1 MNQKI
6 LKIITVLMIIATLT
20 MANFILLCA
29 NVVSYAVDAV
39 NTDKSTNNKNI
50 EFEAYL
56 KNQQGEKVNNLDAKI
71 NAEDLK
77 LYFQISVRQEGLFN
91 GDIVLNDANFKFKS
105 NFTDNSISKI
115 EGNRVYLNQ
124 INAGETKEIEIGIE
138 LLREE
143 QFDLSL
149 INIESKIALEG
160 TYRDSTQK
168 DIAISADRTIKINMV
183 SPYTSA
189 EECIRLSQEIITNKV
204 TKYNGEDKRIV
215 QVQVTSGI
223 NNNLFP
229 IKSSLIKVQAPK
241 ILDKYPEALI
251 SANKILA
258 TNGKTLT
265 QENCNYNVET
275 GLVTIEINNTAENNK
290 ITWTRSGEDKFIITY
305 IFDKDVEINTEKIG
319 VSSEINLYDTASTKV
334 NAASEMQI
342 GEDEKDSIITTE
354 MAQNEENI
362 YKGKL
367 YAGLVRDITYTTIIN
382 SNLVGVVNEVNLTE
396 QNQKIGDN
404 KIASTYKTTII
415 NKENVLNILGNNGEL
430 VILNAE
436 NNVEIAKVNASSQ
449 VDENGNVIINYGE
462 GISEIKIKTTAPQ
475 NTGDIK
481 LTTTKTIG
489 VIENNLVKSATEITT
504 EVTGNVVE
512 DTKIVD
518 LQVTNSKI
526 GLQETETKAQLQ
538 LNKTD
543 FSTMSTNNVEMR
555 VVLSSRDE
563 NNDLFKNPTIRI
575 QLPATV
581 QNIDVK
587 SVQLADQE
595 ELQKVSDPV
604 IDGNII
610 EIQLSGEQTK
620 YKDKAIEGA
629 MLILNMD
636 ITLDKKL
643 PNSQE
648 QIILTCING
657 DKTAQDQK
665 TVNFVSYAGLVT
677 INRIDGYNAEIINNQ
692 GNKEVTIPIIQRT
705 RGINSTV
712 VENEIINNEENE
724 ITNVSI
730 LGTFPTKDAVEGNN
744 FDIAVGEISVTGID
758 TSRIKV
764 YYSENANAT
773 NDLTDTN
780 NGWSENI
787 TDSKKVKKYLIKID
801 KLAVR
806 EGVKASYD
814 VQLPDN
820 LEYNLTAKQGYTVY
834 YTNITVEKE
843 VVTDFMTI
851 NTEKGA
857 NLDISL
863 KALVAAK
870 ETSSVK
876 EGEIIRYVVT
886 VANNGSEDMTNA
898 KITVSVPDDT
908 VLIDSNK
915 LNSKEQ
921 VMGDVSEE
929 NEQIELDKK
938 SVEFNIDKIAK
949 GENVVKY
956 YEVKIKKG
964 TAGNTISNTVQLQYG
979 EVTKKSNEVR
989 TTIEQGTL
997 TVQLKNTEESSIFK
1011 NGYNYRYLLTV
1022 NNESDKKITDAVITV
1037 NKPTGID
1044 ITKMFY
1050 ISDNDEYVSS
1060 EDTNTLTIKELD
1072 AGKNINVAIYI
1083 VTNMQTDKYYED
1095 MFITAKVI
1103 ANNKDYNSNELD
1115 FRVEND
1121 TKGLDMTVTSE
1132 NSGSY
1137 VQAGDYIK
1145 YDITVK
1151 NSGTNTVNNIEINN
1165 WLSNQVTLTTIK
1177 RNGEILSEDDYD
1189 IEKDEE
1195 KSQKLVTISEDT
1207 IEPGN
1212 SVKYTIEVIV
1222 DISDDEGEV
1231 VQVVNETNLKNSYKV
1246 VKTERIEHI
1255 LKTEN
1260 YSDSGSNSGNGGN
1273 SSNNGNNGEN
1283 GNNNATASSY
1293 LISGTAWIDENEN
1306 GQKDSNEKLLEGIK
1320 VKLLDTQKNEYAKD
1334 VNGNVI
1340 ETITNSEGFYA
1351 FTKISKGQYL
1361 VIFEYDTSIYGI
1373 TTFAKEGVSSQNSSK
1388 VIEKTIIVDGKE
1400 TKVGATEKI
1409 DLTNNVSG
1417 INIGLVPAKKYDM
1430 QLDKYVTKVT
1440 VQNSK
1445 TTTTE
1450 YKDAQLAKQE
1460 INAKEVN
1467 STTVI
1472 VEYTIR
1478 VTNKGEVGGYVK
1490 KIADY
1495 LSSDYKFSSEINK
1508 EWYQDKDTVYCTSL
1522 SDTKINPGESKE
1534 VKLTVIK
1541 QMKENNTGLIN
1552 NTAEIV
1558 SSYNELGLTDI
1569 NSTEGNKVKGEND
1582 MSSADVIISIKTGQV
1597 ITTVILV
1604 ITTVIIIGVATYVIR
1619 KIIINKGII

>member
-6 LKIITVLMIIATLT
+6 LKIVTVLMIIATLT
-20 MANFILLCA
+20 MANFVLLCA
-29 NVVSYAVDAV
+29 NVVSYAVDAI
-39 NTDKSTNNKNI
+39 NADKSTNHKNV

-56 KNQQGEKVNNLDAKI
+56 KNGEGEKVNNLDAKI

-77 LYFQISVRQEGLFN
+77 LYFQISVKQEGLFN
-91 GDIVLNDANFKFKS
+91 GNIVLNDANFKFKS
-105 NFTDNSISKI
+105 DFTDNSISKI
-115 EGNRVYLNQ
+115 EENKIYLNQ
-124 INAGETKEIEIGIE
+124 INAGETKEIEVGIQ
-138 LLREE
+138 LLTDS

-149 INIESKIALEG
+149 INMESKIAIEG

-168 DIAISADRTIKINMV
+168 DIAISATRTVEIDMV

-189 EECIRLSQEIITNKV
+189 EECIKLSQEIITNKV
-204 TKYNGEDKRIV
+204 VKYNGEDKRIV

-223 NNNLFP
+223 NNNLYP
-229 IKSSLIKVQAPK
+229 IKSSLVKVQAPK
-241 ILDKYPEALI
+241 ISDNYPEALI

-258 TNGKTLT
+258 TNGKTLA
-265 QENCNYNVET
+265 QDNYSYNAET
-275 GLVTIEINNTAENNK
+275 GLATIEINNTAENNK
-290 ITWTRSGEDKFIITY
+290 ITWTKSGEDKFIITY
-305 IFDKDVEINTEKIG
+305 IFDKDVEINTERIS
-319 VSSEINLYDTASTKV
+319 VSSEINLYDTARTKV
-334 NAASEMQI
+334 NATSEIQI
-342 GEDEKDSIITTE
+342 SEDEKDSIITTE
-354 MAQNEENI
+354 MVQSEENI

-367 YAGLVRDITYTTIIN
+367 YAGLSRDITYTTIIN

-404 KIASTYKTTII
+404 EITSTYKTTVIS
-415 NKENVLNILGNNGEL
+415 KENVLNILGNNGEL
-430 VILNAE
+430 VILNAK
-436 NNVEIAKVNASSQ
+436 NDAEIAKVNASSQ
-449 VDENGNVIINYGE
+449 ADENGNVIVNYGE

-489 VIENNLVKSATEITT
+489 KIENDLVKATEITT
-504 EVTGNVVE
+504 EVIGNVVE
-512 DTKIVD
+512 DTKTVD

-538 LNKTD
+538 LNKTE

-555 VVLSSRDE
+555 VILNSRDE
-563 NNDLFKNPTIRI
+563 NNDLFKSPTIRI

-587 SVQLADQE
+587 SVQLADEE
-595 ELQKVSDPV
+595 ELTKTSEQ
-604 IDGNII
+604 ILDGNII
-610 EIQLSGEQTK
+610 EIKLSGEQTN

-629 MLILNMD
+629 ILIINMD
-636 ITLDKKL
+636 ITLDKRL
-643 PNSQE
+643 PSSQE

-657 DKTAQDQK
+657 EKTAQDQK

-677 INRIDGYNAEIINNQ
+677 INRINGYDAEIINNQ
-692 GNKEVTIPIIQRT
+692 GNKEATIPINQKA
-705 RGINSTV
+705 RGVNTTTI
-712 VENEIINNEENE
+712 ENEIINNEENE
-724 ITNVSI
+724 ITDVSI

-744 FDIAVGEISVTGID
+744 FDIAVGEITVTGVD
-758 TSRIKV
+758 ASRIKV

-773 NDLTDTN
+773 KDLTDAN
-780 NGWSENI
+780 NDWSENI

-806 EGVKASYD
+806 EGIKASYD
-814 VQLPDN
+814 VQFPDN

-834 YTNITVEKE
+834 YTNVTAEKE
-843 VVTDFMTI
+843 VATDFMTI

-857 NLDISL
+857 TLDVGL

-876 EGEIIRYVVT
+876 EGEIIKYIIT
-886 VANNGSEDMTNA
+886 IANNGSEDMTNA
-898 KITVSVPDDT
+898 KVIANVPENT

-915 LNSKEQ
+915 LNSTEQ
-921 VMGDVSEE
+921 VEGNSEDKE
-929 NEQIELDKK
+929 EQIELDNTELE
-938 SVEFNIDKIAK
+938 VNIDKIAK
-949 GENVVKY
+949 GETVTKY
-956 YEVKIKKG
+956 YEVKVKKG
-964 TAGNTISNTVQLQYG
+964 TAGNIISNTVQLQYG
-979 EVTKKSNEVR
+979 DVTKTSNEVR

-997 TVQLKNTEESSIFK
+997 TVQLKNTEETSTFK

-1022 NNESDKKITDAVITV
+1022 ANESNQKVTNAVVTV

-1050 ISDNDEYVSS
+1050 ISDEYVSA
-1060 EDTNTLTIKELD
+1060 ENTNTLTIKEID
-1072 AGKNINVAIYI
+1072 AGESITVAIYI
-1083 VTNMQTDKYYED
+1083 VTNMQTDKDYED
-1095 MFITAKVI
+1095 MSITAKVT

-1115 FRVEND
+1115 FRIEND
-1121 TKGLDMTVTSE
+1121 AKALDMTVTSE

-1137 VQAGDYIK
+1137 VKAGDKIIYN
-1145 YDITVK
+1145 ITVK
-1151 NSGTNTVNNIEINN
+1151 NNGTSEINKIKVEN
-1165 WLSNQVTLTTIK
+1165 LLSNEVTLRSIS
-1177 RNGEILSEDDYD
+1177 RNGKELSNEDYD
-1189 IEKDEE
+1189 LEKDED
-1195 KSQKLVTISEDT
+1195 KSQKLITLSEDK
-1207 IEPGN
+1207 IGVGE
-1212 SVKYTIEVIV
+1212 SIVYTIEVEANV
-1222 DISDDEGEV
+1222 SNNDSEV
-1231 VQVVNETNLKNSYKV
+1231 IQIINETNLKHSYSV
-1246 VKTERIEHI
+1246 VKTAKVEHI
-1255 LKTEN
+1255 LKTEE
-1260 YSDSGSNSGNGGN
+1260 YVDDSGNNE
-1273 SSNNGNNGEN
+1273 NNGNSGSDEEN
-1283 GNNNATASSY
+1283 GNNNSTTSTY

-1320 VKLLDTQKNEYAKD
+1320 VKLLDTKTNEYAKD
-1334 VNGNVI
+1334 SNGNVI
-1340 ETITNSEGFYA
+1340 ETTTNSEGFYA
-1351 FTKISKGQYL
+1351 FTKVSKGQYL

-1373 TTFAKEGVSSQNSSK
+1373 TTFAKDGVPSENNSE
-1388 VIEKTIIVDGKE
+1388 VIEKTITIDGKE

-1409 DLTNNVSG
+1409 DLTQNVSG

-1450 YKDAQLAKQE
+1450 YTDTQLAKQE

-1478 VTNKGEVGGYVK
+1478 VTNKGEVAGYVK

-1495 LSSDYKFSSEINK
+1495 LSSDYKFSSELNK

-1541 QMKENNTGLIN
+1541 QMKENNTGLVN

-1597 ITTVILV
+1597 VTTVILV
-1604 ITTVIIIGVATYVIR
+1604 ITTIAILGVAIYVI
-1619 KIIINKGII
+1619 KKLIINRNII